1 MADGTFQLKVFSGRG
16 LEFESAATSV
26 TLKSAVGEIG
36 FLPGHREYVG
46 LLATG
51 IADCVTDNGQTV
63 RFVAAGGVCTYKDD
77 VLTLL
82 ADTVDLK
89 ETADTSILKQD
100 QALLATEL
108 EGLSLFDPE
117 WEVVAQKLARIEA
130 VRELVSA

>member
-16 LEFESAATSV
+16 LEFESAV
-26 TLKSAVGEIG
+26 TAVNLKSAVGEIG

-51 IADCVTDNGQTV
+51 IAECVTESGDTV

-82 ADTVDLK
+82 ADTVDMEESFDASVL
-89 ETADTSILKQD
+89 EQD
-100 QALLATEL
+100 EGLLATEL

-130 VRELVSA
+130 VRELISA

>member
-1 MADGTFQLKVFSGRG
+1 MAEGVFQLKVFSGRG
-16 LEFESAATSV
+16 LEFESTATSV
-26 TLKSAVGEIG
+26 NLKSAVGELG

-51 IADCVTDNGQTV
+51 IAECVTDSGATV
-63 RFVAAGGVCTYKDD
+63 RFVAAGGVCTYKDE

-89 ETADTSILKQD
+89 DTVDTNVLKQD
-100 QALLATEL
+100 EGLLTTEL

-130 VRELVSA
+130 VRELIAA

>member
-1 MADGTFQLKVFSGRG
+1 LKVFSGRG
-16 LEFESAATSV
+16 LEFESAVTSAN
-26 TLKSAVGEIG
+26 LKSAVGEIG

-51 IADCVTDNGQTV
+51 IAECVTESGDTV

-89 ETADTSILKQD
+89 ESIDTSVLKQD
-100 QALLATEL
+100 EGLLATEL
-108 EGLSLFDPE
+108 EALSLFDPE

-130 VRELVSA
+130 VRELASA

>member
-16 LEFESAATSV
+16 LEFESAVTSAN
-26 TLKSAVGEIG
+26 LKSAVGEIG

-51 IADCVTDNGQTV
+51 IAECVTESGDTV

-89 ETADTSILKQD
+89 ESIDTSVLKQD
-100 QALLATEL
+100 EGLLATEL
-108 EGLSLFDPE
+108 EALSLFDPE

-130 VRELVSA
+130 VRELASA